1 MGVPIIE
8 NWSKIQGKIL
18 GVAAS
23 VELDGFSEVE
33 MDVRRV
39 DPVEDFPNL
48 LEDTEGTKLVVHF
61 PTELLESEAIET
73 GTNVSC
79 WVRKAGLARC
89 FVHREHVVRI
99 EYGGSTSQAGYS

>member
-8 NWSKIQGKIL
+8 NWSRIQAQIL

-23 VELDGFSEVE
+23 MELDGFSEVE

-48 LEDTEGTKLVVHF
+48 LEDTAGTKLVVHF
-61 PTELLESEAIET
+61 PTELLESEALET
-73 GTNVSC
+73 GSNVSC

-89 FVHREHVVRI
+89 FVHREHIVRI
-99 EYGGSTSQAGYS
+99 EPGGSAARAAFS